1 MLQNRAQAVIR
12 QELALFPRLPVLGS
26 ARRGRP
32 MLGFSPLAFKCRLG
46 HLVLSLSGD
55 R

>member
-1 MLQNRAQAVIR
+1 LR
-12 QELALFPRLPVLGS
+12 RLPFLGC
-26 ARRGRP
+26 ALRRRP

>member
-1 MLQNRAQAVIR
+1 MLD
-12 QELALFPRLPVLGS
+12 LS
-26 ARRGRP
+26 A
-32 MLGFSPLAFKCRLG
+32 LAFKCRLG